1 MLLGTMP
8 DEGVA
13 GGLLVPTVK
22 SRATDFSIAA
32 IMSRGRENS
41 EEERQDHLDGTLSLL
56 GSPGIEDALE
66 DDDVEVD
73 VEECSDSETS
83 RSVKPKLLRQS
94 PDVLSECGSEPA
106 DIERE
111 SPDILTEKP
120 ITVKNKILC
129 NCDELLNVDCHLE
142 TKDLWD
148 KFHDLGTEMIITKTG
163 R

>member
-8 DEGVA
+8 EEGVH
-13 GGLLVPTVK
+13 GGLLVPTAK

-32 IMSRGRENS
+32 IMSRGFEPS
-41 EEERQDHLDGTLSLL
+41 EEDKSEHNDGPPSRLS
-56 GSPGIEDALE
+56 SPDLEDILE

-83 RSVKPKLLRQS
+83 RSTAKPKTLRRS
-94 PDVLSECGSEPA
+94 PDALSECGSEPA
-106 DIERE
+106 DRD
-111 SPDILTEKP
+111 SPDVLSEKP
-120 ITVKNKILC
+120 ISAKRKVLC
-129 NCDELLNVDCHLE
+129 NCDELLSVDCHLE